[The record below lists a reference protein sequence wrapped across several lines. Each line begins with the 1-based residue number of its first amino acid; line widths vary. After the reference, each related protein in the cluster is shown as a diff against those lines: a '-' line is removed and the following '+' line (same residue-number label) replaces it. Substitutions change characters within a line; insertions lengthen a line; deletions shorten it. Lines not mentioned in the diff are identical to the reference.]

1 MQRKIIHVDMD
12 AFYASVEQR
21 DNPALRGK
29 PVAAGHDGLRGVVA
43 AASYEARR
51 FGVRSA
57 IAMSKARRLCPQL
70 VVVPCRFDVYRD
82 VSAQIHEI
90 FHEYTDIIEPISLD
104 EAFLDVTVNKPGIEL
119 AVTIAREVK
128 RKIWERLHLRASA
141 GVSYNKFLAK
151 VASDYRKPDGLCT
164 IHPAQA
170 EKFLATLPV
179 ESFWGVGPV
188 TAQKMHMLG
197 IHTGMELKA
206 CSQSMLTLEFGKAGK
221 LYYDFARG
229 VDNRPVEAVRE
240 RKSVGCEFTFPH
252 DIYSR
257 QDIHAELLRIVDDL
271 IRRLEKKNFKG
282 HTLTLKVKFNDFSQ
296 ITRSITE
303 PRAISEQDSI
313 ITMAHRLAAMLDED
327 HLPIRLLGLTMSNQH
342 DDAAPPVPYT
352 VQLLLD
358 L

>member
-1 MQRKIIHVDMD
+1 
-12 AFYASVEQR
+12 
-21 DNPALRGK
+21 
-29 PVAAGHDGLRGVVA
+29 
-43 AASYEARR
+43 
-51 FGVRSA
+51 
-57 IAMSKARRLCPQL
+57 
-70 VVVPCRFDVYRD
+70 
-82 VSAQIHEI
+82 
-90 FHEYTDIIEPISLD
+90 
-104 EAFLDVTVNKPGIEL
+104 
-119 AVTIAREVK
+119 
-128 RKIWERLHLRASA
+128 
-141 GVSYNKFLAK
+141 
-151 VASDYRKPDGLCT
+151 
-164 IHPAQA
+164 
-170 EKFLATLPV
+170 
-179 ESFWGVGPV
+179 
-188 TAQKMHMLG
+188 
-197 IHTGMELKA
+197 
-206 CSQSMLTLEFGKAGK
+206 MLTLEFGKAGK